1 MVEILIKK
9 MLIGDKAAEAR
20 LIQRYGMTE
29 NDIVRIKKYRYNQY
43 LSTGKL

>member
-9 MLIGDKAAEAR
+9 MLIGDKDAENK
-20 LIQRYGMTE
+20 LVNQYGMTE
-29 NDIVRIKKYRYNQY
+29 NDIVRIKKYRYSQY